1 MSDELLTALIIIV
14 GMIVNAWI
22 IRGGKKCG

>member
-1 MSDELLTALIIIV
+1 MSDELLTALIIIG
-14 GMIVNAWI
+14 GMIVKAWI